1 MKRIEDDCVDCP
13 REIGCFG
20 AACPLKNV
28 PHYYCDE
35 CEDEAPLY
43 YFDGQELC
51 EHCLLERMEKV
62 EESWN

>member
-20 AACPLKNV
+20 SSCPLKNV

-35 CEDEAPLY
+35 CGDEGRLY
-43 YFDGQELC
+43 YFNGQDLC
-51 EHCLLERMEKV
+51 RYCLLEKMEKV
-62 EESWN
+62 EESWS